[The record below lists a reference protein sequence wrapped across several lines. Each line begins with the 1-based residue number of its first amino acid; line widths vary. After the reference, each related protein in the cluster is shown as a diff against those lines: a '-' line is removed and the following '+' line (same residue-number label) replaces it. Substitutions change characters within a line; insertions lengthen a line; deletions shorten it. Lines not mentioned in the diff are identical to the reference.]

1 MFDLVLKASV
11 GIREPFEL
19 IVSLLEGLLQFL
31 HLNFTLL
38 LATQQL
44 IHLYLV
50 SLVDLNLINAELCDL
65 LLLGHHQS
73 LQFLHSLSLL
83 LLELLVELVQL
94 AVTVVAATG
103 TRRTGR

>member
-1 MFDLVLKASV
+1 MFDLVLQTSI

-19 IVSLLEGLLQFL
+19 IVSLLEGLLLLL

-65 LLLGHHQS
+65 LLLGHHQG
-73 LQFLHSLSLL
+73 LQFLDSLGLL
-83 LLELLVELVQL
+83 LLKLLVKLVQL
-94 AVTVVAATG
+94 AVSVVASTRA
-103 TRRTGR
+103 RRT